1 MHDRDGEFTRT
12 VGTVGDVMRQNP
24 IPVLLTAAGLAWVI
38 ASSIRSRQPYGDAGE
53 QPAEE
58 EQERRL
64 QADEPGLDEPGLR
77 EKLGEKLQGGAD
89 AAKRTWR
96 ASREAASGRVS
107 QAMSATRARAQQA
120 QQRAQSMMD
129 EQPLVLAALAAAAGA
144 VIGAALPRS
153 QIENRTVGSVRDRTL
168 AKAKEAGERGY
179 ENLRSKLQPSEGPQ
193 VSGRVN

>member
-1 MHDRDGEFTRT
+1 MRDRDGEFTRT
-12 VGTVGDVMRQNP
+12 VGDVMRQNP
-24 IPVLLTAAGLAWVI
+24 ISVLLTAASLVWVI
-38 ASSIRSRQPYGDAGE
+38 ASSIRSRQPYGDAYAGE

-58 EQERRL
+58 EHERRL
-64 QADEPGLDEPGLR
+64 QEDEPGSNESGLG

-96 ASREAASGRVS
+96 ASRSAASGRVS

-129 EQPLVLAALAAAAGA
+129 EQPLVLAALAAAAGVA
-144 VIGAALPRS
+144 IGAALPRS
-153 QIENRTVGSVRDRTL
+153 RIENRTVGSVRDRTL

-179 ENLRSKLQPSEGPQ
+179 ENLRGKLQPTEDPQ